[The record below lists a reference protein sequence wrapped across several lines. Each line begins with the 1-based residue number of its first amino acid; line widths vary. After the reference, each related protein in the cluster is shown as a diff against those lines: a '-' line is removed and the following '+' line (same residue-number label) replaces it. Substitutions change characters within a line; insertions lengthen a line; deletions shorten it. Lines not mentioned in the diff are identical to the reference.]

1 MRGTNSQG
9 IILKTKILQFLKK
22 RKLTEIFIGNS
33 KSSKL

>member
-22 RKLTEIFIGNS
+22 RKLTEIFVVNS